1 MDTRKAPDWL
11 QIHPEVEAA
20 LADGIPVVALESTVV
35 THGLPKPI
43 NFETA
48 MRMQSEVRQA
58 GAIPAIVAVLN
69 GRVHLGI
76 ENDDLER
83 LGLSTEARKISL
95 RDLGLVVTERG
106 DGGTTVAATLHVA
119 EAAGVRI
126 FATGGIGGVHRG
138 GTGDVSADLPTLAR
152 SRVAVVCSGAKAFLD
167 LPRTLEWLETAGVPV
182 IGYQSDEFPAFYSPR
197 SGLAVNRKVELA
209 QEAADLLNAH
219 WRLGLPAGVLVC
231 VPCPLD
237 ASIPWDQMQMAL
249 AEAEEA
255 AARAGVTGPA
265 LSPFMLNR
273 LGESTGGAALQ
284 ANLALLRQNARVAA
298 EIATLL

>member
-1 MDTRKAPDWL
+1 MNTGKSPGWL
-11 QIHPEVEAA
+11 KIHPEVEAA
-20 LADGIPVVALESTVV
+20 LADGNPVVALESTVI

-48 MRMQSEVRQA
+48 MRMQSEIREA
-58 GAIPAIVAVLN
+58 GAIPATVAVLK
-69 GRVHLGI
+69 GHVHLGI

-83 LGLSTEARKISL
+83 LGLSSEVRKISL
-95 RDLGLVVTERG
+95 RDLGPVVAERG

-119 EAAGVRI
+119 EAGGIRV

-138 GTGDVSADLPTLAR
+138 ETGDVSADLPALSR
-152 SRVAVVCSGAKAFLD
+152 SGVAVVCSGAKAFLD

-182 IGYQSDEFPAFYSPR
+182 IGFQTDEFPAFYSPR
-197 SGLAVNRKVELA
+197 SGLAVNQKVDLA
-209 QEAADLLNAH
+209 QEAADILNSH
-219 WRLGLPAGVLVC
+219 WSLGLAAGALVC

-237 ASIPWDQMQMAL
+237 ASIPWDQMQMSL
-249 AEAEEA
+249 IEAEEEA
-255 AARAGVTGPA
+255 AEAGVTGPA

-284 ANLALLRQNARVAA
+284 ANIALLRKNARVAA
-298 EIATLL
+298 EIASLL

>member
-1 MDTRKAPDWL
+1 METRKTPDWL
-11 QIHPEVEAA
+11 RIHPEVEAA
-20 LADGIPVVALESTVV
+20 LADASPVVALESTVI

-48 MRMQSEVRQA
+48 MRMQSEVREA
-58 GAIPAIVAVLN
+58 GAIPATVAVLN
-69 GRVHLGI
+69 GHVHLGI

-83 LGLSTEARKISL
+83 LGLSSDARKVSL
-95 RDLGLVVTERG
+95 RDLGLVVAELG

-119 EAAGVRI
+119 EAAGVKV

-138 GTGDVSADLPTLAR
+138 GTGDVSADLPALAR
-152 SRVAVVCSGAKAFLD
+152 SKVAVVCSGAKAFLD

-197 SGLAVNRKVELA
+197 SGLAVTQKVDMA
-209 QEAADLLNAH
+209 QEAAAILNSHWALDLPSGA
-219 WRLGLPAGVLVC
+219 LVC
-231 VPCPLD
+231 VPCPLG

-249 AEAEEA
+249 LEAEEEA
-255 AARAGVTGPA
+255 TKAGVTGPA

-284 ANLALLRQNARVAA
+284 ANIALLRQNARVAA
-298 EIATLL
+298 EIATFL